1 MLVLAPKL
9 PGEECVISVSVGENE
24 QNKVQFDELFD
35 YIIQTNVSTI
45 AGGMKGILRQSSVRL
60 FIFGSFKSKELFE
73 RTFFT
78 CAERAFSF

>member
-45 AGGMKGILRQSSVRL
+45 AGGMKGTTISRRSPNRESP
-60 FIFGSFKSKELFE
+60 STS
-73 RTFFT
+73 TT
-78 CAERAFSF
+78 TSTSASA

>member
-35 YIIQTNVSTI
+35 RMQGPEAAQRMAEAFEMPS
-45 AGGMKGILRQSSVRL
+45 AQLGEAAVRAA
-60 FIFGSFKSKELFE
+60 K
-73 RTFFT
+73 
-78 CAERAFSF
+78 

>member
-45 AGGMKGILRQSSVRL
+45 AGGMKGRKLSSAWP
-60 FIFGSFKSKELFE
+60 SKPP
-73 RTFFT
+73 
-78 CAERAFSF
+78 RAARMWSRPASDRPDDVPTPV